1 MGRFIVRRI
10 IIAAATIIVLSVIVF
25 GVLRVVPGSPC
36 ADAEFINVDRCRAL
50 ESEQGLD
57 KPYFPLSVDVSRDQD
72 WWLLVI
78 AAVPLAFAAGAAY
91 GRRRATQTATSP
103 GSGSPAGR

>member
-1 MGRFIVRRI
+1 MGRFIVRRLF
-10 IIAAATIIVLSVIVF
+10 IAGATIVVLSVIVF
-25 GVLRVVPGSPC
+25 GVLRVVPGAPC
-36 ADAEFINVDRCRAL
+36 TAGSIDAEHCRAL
-50 ESEQGLD
+50 EAEQGLD

-72 WWLLVI
+72 WWLLAV

>member
-1 MGRFIVRRI
+1 MGRFIVRRLF
-10 IIAAATIIVLSVIVF
+10 IAGATIVVLSVIVF

-36 ADAEFINVDRCRAL
+36 AGAGFIDAENCSAL

-72 WWLLVI
+72 WRLLAI
-78 AAVPLAFAAGAAY
+78 AAVPLAFAAGARY
-91 GRRRATQTATSP
+91 GRRGRAI
-103 GSGSPAGR
+103 